1 MWGTKVRRSTF
12 DSHSEH
18 FASNRNCC
26 CLRSD
31 LPSSL
36 PSLFLTLALFDPLS
50 LAPRASSEKTRASF
64 LLRSYSSMQS
74 LIHCIS
80 FPQSFPSLV
89 DMWTSSHLS
98 LPSTFT
104 ATPNLFVRKV
114 RHCNDTD
121 LTGHVTHPLYPT
133 ATSRHP
139 ITRVHHCHRPL
150 LQEDSSSPG
159 HYVRHAS
166 TRSQEHAGCTEFVC
180 NHPSYVSSDNRPAS
194 RGAFRPRACYSLGRF
209 GPSPLTTEGTQMPC
223 VSLYP
228 SFPSRRH
235 MRWKPVSTRLT
246 FLGGH
251 KVWRDMTNA
260 PSPPPLVC
268 PFTCSSC
275 CRCRRCHHFT
285 APAVYTLSSLIM
297 YPY

>member
-1 MWGTKVRRSTF
+1 MDELPPIPSQHIHRNPKSICAQGTTLRRHRPYWPCHPPIVPNGNFSPP
-12 DSHSEH
+12 DHKG
-18 FASNRNCC
+18 
-26 CLRSD
+26 
-31 LPSSL
+31 SSL
-36 PSLFLTLALFDPLS
+36 PP
-50 LAPRASSEKTRASF
+50 
-64 LLRSYSSMQS
+64 
-74 LIHCIS
+74 
-80 FPQSFPSLV
+80 
-89 DMWTSSHLS
+89 TSS
-98 LPSTFT
+98 PRGFFQPRT
-104 ATPNLFVRKV
+104 
-114 RHCNDTD
+114 
-121 LTGHVTHPLYPT
+121 
-133 ATSRHP
+133 
-139 ITRVHHCHRPL
+139 
-150 LQEDSSSPG
+150 
-159 HYVRHAS
+159 YVRHAS

-275 CRCRRCHHFT
+275 CRCRRCHRFT